1 MSYNVTTIAETL
13 GRINQGVYIPG
24 IQRPYVWTADQIIRL
39 FDSLMRKYPIGT
51 LLLWNLPA
59 QSRDDWEVYRFV
71 ENFWEGDI
79 HNDRV
84 EISGDQP
91 CTLVLDGQ
99 QRLTSLLIGLKG
111 TYTLRKKGKRR
122 SNADAWEELAL
133 HIDLAHA
140 PEADDALDDE
150 DSPLSEHYRFKFFDV
165 SDRPRQKP
173 GELWFEVSFI
183 LGVATEEEYARLET
197 SWITNNSSL
206 EASQKSVAKEN
217 LRRLWDMVWQDET
230 LASFTEKS
238 ASYDR
243 VLDIFIRANDGGTRL
258 SRSDLLMSVITLRW
272 EQFNARTETEE
283 LLEAL
288 TKELL
293 PKRAFQREFL
303 LRTALYLNN
312 LDFSIQVKNFT
323 PANIRKLEQSWDSVK
338 QAMTFTARW
347 MRANGLYG
355 DALSGHN
362 LVMFLSYYFWFKGIS
377 DETTPLSNEN
387 SETIRQWVILMQFQK
402 LLSLQT
408 KKNLTDYRTVIRKM
422 PSHSVDFPVADVSRM
437 FALNGRVFGFNA
449 EWSEK
454 LCDVEMDQNNA
465 EKLLSIVY
473 GKDLAANQLRPLPL
487 IQSRYFM
494 PEELKRAGI
503 PEALHT
509 SVQHHANRLGLA
521 LALTEDESVHYYE
534 LPFDQWIQRLT
545 PNQLEQH
552 FLPDDIQNYRLGNL
566 PELIT
571 RRREIIASRLGE
583 TIPEVRESA

>member
-1 MSYNVTTIAETL
+1 MSYIVTTIAETL
-13 GRINQGVYIPG
+13 GRINQGIYIPG

-79 HNDRV
+79 HNDQV
-84 EISGDQP
+84 DIPANQP

-111 TYTLRKKGKRR
+111 TYTLKKKGKRR

-165 SDRPRQKP
+165 SDRPPQKP
-173 GELWFEVSFI
+173 GQLWFEVAFI
-183 LGVATEEEYARLET
+183 LGIPTTEEYARLEN
-197 SWITNNSSL
+197 SWITSNSSL
-206 EASQKSVAKEN
+206 GPDQKVIAKNN
-217 LRRLWDMVWQDET
+217 LRRLWEMAWQDET

-272 EQFNARTETEE
+272 EKFNARTETEE
-283 LLEAL
+283 LLSEL
-288 TKELL
+288 TKELQ
-293 PKRAFQREFL
+293 PKRMFQREFL

-323 PANIRKLEQSWDSVK
+323 PANIRKLEQSWDEAK
-338 QAMTFTARW
+338 QAMLFTARW

-362 LVMFLSYYFWFKGIS
+362 LVMFLSYYFWFKGMS
-377 DETTPLSNEN
+377 SQSASLTAEN
-387 SETIRQWVILMQFQK
+387 SEKIRQWVILMQFQK

-408 KKNLTDYRTVIRKM
+408 KRNLTDYRTVIRKM
-422 PSHSVDFPVADVSRM
+422 PSHTIDFPVADVSRM
-437 FALNGRVFGFNA
+437 FALNGRVFGFND

-454 LCDVEMDQNNA
+454 LCDVELSHNNA

-473 GKDLAANQLRPLPL
+473 GKDLAANRLRPLPL
-487 IQSRYFM
+487 IQPRYFM
-494 PEELKRAGI
+494 PEELTRVGI
-503 PEALHT
+503 PQALHA
-509 SVQHHANRLGLA
+509 SVQHHANKLGLA
-521 LALTEDESVHYYE
+521 LALTEEETVHYYE
-534 LPFDQWIQRLT
+534 LPFEQWIQTLT
-545 PNQLEQH
+545 PEQLERH
-552 FLPDDIQNYRLGNL
+552 LLPSDIHNYCLERL
-566 PELIT
+566 PELIS
-571 RRREIIASRLGE
+571 RRREIIHHRLVKA
-583 TIPEVRESA
+583 IPEVKQVA